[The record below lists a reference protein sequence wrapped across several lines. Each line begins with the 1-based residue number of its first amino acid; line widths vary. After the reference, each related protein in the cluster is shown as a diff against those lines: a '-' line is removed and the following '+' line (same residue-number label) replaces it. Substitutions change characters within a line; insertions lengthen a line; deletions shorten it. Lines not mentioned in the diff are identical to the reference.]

1 MSIAENIRLL
11 RSWKNISQEELATI
25 AKVTDGSVSN
35 WENGTNE
42 PRMGAIQRIADYYN
56 LKKSDIIEDGAMQ
69 AAIEKEKSAQPDE
82 LPIID
87 RKIADVLRN
96 MNDEGKA
103 KLLDYALYINNK
115 HNQE

>member
-1 MSIAENIRLL
+1 MSIAENIKLL
-11 RSWKNISQEELATI
+11 RSWKGISQEELAAI

-42 PRMGAIQRIADYYN
+42 PRMGAIQKIADYYGI
-56 LKKSDIIEDGAMQ
+56 KKSDIIEDGAMISTMQ
-69 AAIEKEKSAQPDE
+69 KEKLAHSYE
-82 LPIID
+82 LPLID

-96 MNDEGKA
+96 MDDEGKT
-103 KLLDYALYINNK
+103 KLLDYALYISNM